1 MHLTL
6 GNLMGA
12 GFNYRKNRIT
22 LAARKKSKTSPDN
35 SGQVTSYTSKG
46 I

>member
-6 GNLMGA
+6 GNLMEA

-22 LAARKKSKTSPDN
+22 LAARKKSETSPDN
-35 SGQVTSYTSKG
+35 SGRVTSYYRKK
-46 I
+46 